1 MKLLLSLLF
10 TVFIGSSLISQS
22 VNDYK
27 YVIVPEK
34 FDFLNEKDQYQL
46 NSLTTFLFN
55 KYGFEAYVEKA
66 SNLPLDYKRNGCNTL
81 RADVVESSGMLRT
94 KLQVK
99 LLDCNDAVVFVSEEG
114 SSKLKEYKKSYHEA
128 LRRAFESI
136 EELNYTYQENN
147 TVVVEEEPTM
157 TENVEKP
164 TVNKTPEVDN
174 MVKSTTSSQEQV
186 GNESLAKNAVL
197 AVQSYVS
204 TDGAYEAL
212 TAGSSI
218 QFFENSQ
225 KIGEVTNVNVD
236 APFQVKTTQ
245 FTGKGYL
252 KEGRLIVERVIKGIA
267 DPIEMIFIK
276 K

>member
-1 MKLLLSLLF
+1 MKFLLSLLL
-10 TVFIGSSLISQS
+10 TISMGSSMISQS

-27 YVIVPEK
+27 YVIIPEK
-34 FDFLNEKDQYQL
+34 FDFLNEKDQYQM
-46 NSLTTFLFN
+46 NSLTKFLFN
-55 KYGFEAYVEKA
+55 KYGFEAYIAK
-66 SNLPLDYKRNGCNTL
+66 SDNLPLDYTRNGCNAL
-81 RADVVESSGMLRT
+81 YADIVEVSGMLRT
-94 KLQVK
+94 KLLVK
-99 LLDCNDAVVFVSEEG
+99 LLDCNDAVVFTSEEG

-136 EELNYTYQENN
+136 DDLNYSYKKNSTVLIEEVIS
-147 TVVVEEEPTM
+147 TVVKE
-157 TENVEKP
+157 EKP
-164 TVNKTPEVDN
+164 LTVKTEEVKDVEPLSN
-174 MVKSTTSSQEQV
+174 EIQEESVSSTESSV
-186 GNESLAKNAVL
+186 ML

-204 TDGAYEAL
+204 TDGAFEAI

-225 KIGEVTNVNVD
+225 KIGEVINVNVG

-245 FTGKGYL
+245 FSGKGYL

>member
-1 MKLLLSLLF
+1 MKLVLSLLL
-10 TVFIGSSLISQS
+10 TVVISSSLISQS

-34 FDFLNEKDQYQL
+34 FDFLNEQDQYQM

-55 KYGFEAYVEKA
+55 KYGFEAYLEKA
-66 SNLPLDYKRNGCNTL
+66 SNLPLDYKRNGCNNL
-81 RADVVESSGMLRT
+81 RADIVESSGMLRT
-94 KLQVK
+94 KLRVK
-99 LLDCNDAVVFVSEEG
+99 LLDCNDAVIFLSEEG
-114 SSKLKEYKKSYHEA
+114 TSKLKDYKKSYHEA
-128 LRRAFESI
+128 LRRAFVSI
-136 EELNYTYQENN
+136 EELNYAYQESGA
-147 TVVVEEEPTM
+147 VVVEEKPTM
-157 TENVEKP
+157 TEKPEKP
-164 TVNKTPEVDN
+164 LVDN
-174 MVKSTTSSQEQV
+174 SQKEENIVESTVSSQERV
-186 GNESLAKNAVL
+186 GNESLSENNVL
-197 AVQSYVS
+197 SVQSYVS

-225 KIGEVTNVNVD
+225 KIGEVTNVKLG
-236 APFQVKTTQ
+236 ARFQVTTTQ

>member
-34 FDFLNEKDQYQL
+34 FDFLKEKDEYQL

-81 RADVVESSGMLRT
+81 RADIVESSGMLRT

-99 LLDCNDAVVFVSEEG
+99 LIDCNDAVVFVSEEG

-136 EELNYTYQENN
+136 EELNYAYQENN
-147 TVVVEEEPTM
+147 TVVVQ
-157 TENVEKP
+157 EKP
-164 TVNKTPEVDN
+164 TITEKIEIPTVNNTPKVEN
-174 MVKSTTSSQEQV
+174 IVKSTASSQEQV
-186 GNESLAKNAVL
+186 GNESLAEKAVL

-225 KIGEVTNVNVD
+225 KIGEVINVNVG
-236 APFQVKTTQ
+236 APFKVNTTQ
-245 FTGKGYL
+245 FSGKGYL

>member
-1 MKLLLSLLF
+1 MKFLLSLLL
-10 TVFIGSSLISQS
+10 TISMGSSMISQS

-27 YVIVPEK
+27 YVIIPEK
-34 FDFLNEKDQYQL
+34 FDFLNEKDQYQM
-46 NSLTTFLFN
+46 NSLTKFLFN
-55 KYGFEAYVEKA
+55 KYGFEAYIAK
-66 SNLPLDYKRNGCNTL
+66 SDNLPLDYTRNGCNAL
-81 RADVVESSGMLRT
+81 YADIVEVSGMLRT
-94 KLQVK
+94 KLLVK
-99 LLDCNDAVVFVSEEG
+99 LLDCNDAVVFTSEEG

-136 EELNYTYQENN
+136 DDLNYSYKKNS
-147 TVVVEEEPTM
+147 TVVIEEVISTVVKE
-157 TENVEKP
+157 EKP
-164 TVNKTPEVDN
+164 LTVKTEEVKDVEPLSN
-174 MVKSTTSSQEQV
+174 EIQEESVSSTESSV
-186 GNESLAKNAVL
+186 ML

-204 TDGAYEAL
+204 TDGAFEAI

-225 KIGEVTNVNVD
+225 KIGEVTNVTVD

-245 FTGKGYL
+245 FSGKGYL

>member
-1 MKLLLSLLF
+1 MKFLLSLLL
-10 TVFIGSSLISQS
+10 TISMGSSMISQS

-27 YVIVPEK
+27 YVIIPEK
-34 FDFLNEKDQYQL
+34 FDFLNEKDQYQM
-46 NSLTTFLFN
+46 NSLTKFLFN
-55 KYGFEAYVEKA
+55 KYGFEAYIAK
-66 SNLPLDYKRNGCNTL
+66 SDNLPLDYTRNGCNAL
-81 RADVVESSGMLRT
+81 YADIVEVSGMLRT
-94 KLQVK
+94 KLLVK
-99 LLDCNDAVVFVSEEG
+99 LLDCNDAVVFISEEG

-136 EELNYTYQENN
+136 DDLNYSYKKNS
-147 TVVVEEEPTM
+147 TVVIEEVISTVVKE
-157 TENVEKP
+157 EKP
-164 TVNKTPEVDN
+164 LTVKTEEVKDVEPLSN
-174 MVKSTTSSQEQV
+174 EIQKESVSSTESSV
-186 GNESLAKNAVL
+186 ML

-204 TDGAYEAL
+204 TDGAFEAI

-225 KIGEVTNVNVD
+225 KIGEVINVNVG

-245 FTGKGYL
+245 FSGKGYL

>member
-1 MKLLLSLLF
+1 MKFLLSLLL
-10 TVFIGSSLISQS
+10 TISMGSSMISQS

-27 YVIVPEK
+27 YVIIPEK
-34 FDFLNEKDQYQL
+34 FDFLNEKDQYQM
-46 NSLTTFLFN
+46 NSLTKFLFN
-55 KYGFEAYVEKA
+55 KYGFEAYIAK
-66 SNLPLDYKRNGCNTL
+66 SDNLPLDYTRNGCNAL
-81 RADVVESSGMLRT
+81 YADIVEVSGMLRT
-94 KLQVK
+94 KLLVK
-99 LLDCNDAVVFVSEEG
+99 LLDCNDAVVFTSEEG

-136 EELNYTYQENN
+136 DDLNYSYKKNS
-147 TVVVEEEPTM
+147 TVVIEEVISTVVKE
-157 TENVEKP
+157 EKP
-164 TVNKTPEVDN
+164 LTVKTEEVKDVEPLSN
-174 MVKSTTSSQEQV
+174 EIQEESVSSTESSV
-186 GNESLAKNAVL
+186 ML

-204 TDGAYEAL
+204 TDGAFEAI

-225 KIGEVTNVNVD
+225 KIGEVINVNVG

-245 FTGKGYL
+245 FSGKGYL

>member
-1 MKLLLSLLF
+1 MKLLLSLLLAIF
-10 TVFIGSSLISQS
+10 WGSSMISQS

-27 YVIVPEK
+27 YVIIPEK
-34 FDFLNEKDQYQL
+34 FDILKEKDQYQM
-46 NSLTTFLFN
+46 NSLTTFLFK
-55 KYGFEAYVEKA
+55 KYGFDAYLAK
-66 SNLPLDYKRNGCNTL
+66 SDNLPLDYTRNGCNAL
-81 RADVVESSGMLRT
+81 YADVVENSGMLRT

-99 LLDCNDAVVFVSEEG
+99 LLDCNDAVVFISEEG
-114 SSKLKEYKKSYHEA
+114 SSKLKEFRKSYHEA

-136 EELNYTYQENN
+136 EELHYSYKKNSSAEVKEVTSISN
-147 TVVVEEEPTM
+147 TVATTPLVVNTQE
-157 TENVEKP
+157 VEKIDSLPNEKQEESVSP
-164 TVNKTPEVDN
+164 TE
-174 MVKSTTSSQEQV
+174 SSV
-186 GNESLAKNAVL
+186 ML

-225 KIGEVTNVNVD
+225 KIGEVTNVHV
-236 APFQVKTTQ
+236 ASTFEVKTTQ
-245 FTGKGYL
+245 FSGKGYL
-252 KEGRLIVERVIKGIA
+252 KEGRLIVERIIKGIA

>member
-1 MKLLLSLLF
+1 MKFLLSLLL
-10 TVFIGSSLISQS
+10 TISMGSSMISQS

-27 YVIVPEK
+27 YVIIPEK
-34 FDFLNEKDQYQL
+34 FDFLNEKNQYQM
-46 NSLTTFLFN
+46 NSLTKFLFN
-55 KYGFEAYVEKA
+55 KYGFEAYIAK
-66 SNLPLDYKRNGCNTL
+66 SDNLPLDYTRNGCNAL
-81 RADVVESSGMLRT
+81 YADVIESSGMLRT

-99 LLDCNDAVVFVSEEG
+99 LVDCDDAVIFISEEG
-114 SSKLKEYKKSYHEA
+114 SSKHKEYKKSYHEA

-136 EELNYTYQENN
+136 ENLNYKYTKNSSVVIEEEIS
-147 TVVVEEEPTM
+147 TVVKEEKPLTVK
-157 TENVEKP
+157 VEK
-164 TVNKTPEVDN
+164 VMEVEPPSN
-174 MVKSTTSSQEQV
+174 EIQEESVSSTESSV
-186 GNESLAKNAVL
+186 ML

-204 TDGAYEAL
+204 TDGAFEAI

-225 KIGEVTNVNVD
+225 KIGEVTNVTVD

-245 FTGKGYL
+245 FSGKGYL

>member
-34 FDFLNEKDQYQL
+34 FDFLNEKDQYQM

-55 KYGFEAYVEKA
+55 KYGFKAYVTK
-66 SNLPLDYKRNGCNTL
+66 SDDLPLDYTRNGCNVL
-81 RADVVESSGMLRT
+81 YADVTESSGMLRT

-99 LLDCNDAVVFVSEEG
+99 LLDCNDAVVFISEEG

-136 EELNYTYQENN
+136 EELNYAYHENN
-147 TVVVEEEPTM
+147 TVVVEE
-157 TENVEKP
+157 KP
-164 TVNKTPEVDN
+164 TITEKVERPTVDN
-174 MVKSTTSSQEQV
+174 TPKVENIVKSTASSQEQV
-186 GNESLAKNAVL
+186 GNESLTEKAVL

-245 FTGKGYL
+245 FSGKGYL
-252 KEGRLIVERVIKGIA
+252 KEGRLIVERIIKGIA

>member
-1 MKLLLSLLF
+1 MKLVLSLLL
-10 TVFIGSSLISQS
+10 TVVISSSLISQS

-34 FDFLNEKDQYQL
+34 FDFLNEQDQYQM

-55 KYGFEAYVEKA
+55 KYGFEAYLEKA
-66 SNLPLDYKRNGCNTL
+66 SNLPLDYKRNGCNNL
-81 RADVVESSGMLRT
+81 RADIVESSGMLRT
-94 KLQVK
+94 KLRVK
-99 LLDCNDAVVFVSEEG
+99 LLDCNDAVIFLSEEG
-114 SSKLKEYKKSYHEA
+114 TSKLKDYKKSYHEA
-128 LRRAFESI
+128 LRRAFVSI
-136 EELNYTYQENN
+136 EELNYAYQESGA
-147 TVVVEEEPTM
+147 VVVEEKPTM
-157 TENVEKP
+157 TEKP
-164 TVNKTPEVDN
+164 LVDN
-174 MVKSTTSSQEQV
+174 SQKEENIVESTVSSQERV
-186 GNESLAKNAVL
+186 GNESLSGNNVL

-225 KIGEVTNVNVD
+225 KIGEVTNVKLG
-236 APFQVKTTQ
+236 ARFQVTTTQ
-245 FTGKGYL
+245 FKGKGYL

>member
-34 FDFLNEKDQYQL
+34 FDFLKEKDQYQM

-55 KYGFEAYVEKA
+55 KYGFKAYVTK
-66 SNLPLDYKRNGCNTL
+66 SDDLPLDYTRNGCNVL
-81 RADVVESSGMLRT
+81 YADVTESSGMLRT

-99 LLDCNDAVVFVSEEG
+99 LLDCNDAVVFISEEG
-114 SSKLKEYKKSYHEA
+114 SSKLKEYKKSYHQA

-136 EELNYTYQENN
+136 EELNYAYQENN
-147 TVVVEEEPTM
+147 TVVVEE
-157 TENVEKP
+157 KP
-164 TVNKTPEVDN
+164 TITEKIEISTVDN
-174 MVKSTTSSQEQV
+174 TPKVENIVKSTASSQEQV
-186 GNESLAKNAVL
+186 GNESLAKNVVL

-204 TDGAYEAL
+204 TDGAYEVL

-225 KIGEVTNVNVD
+225 KIGEVTNVNVG
-236 APFQVKTTQ
+236 ASFQVKTTQ
-245 FTGKGYL
+245 FSGKGYL
-252 KEGRLIVERVIKGIA
+252 KEGRLIIERVIKGIA